1 MNISFQEFDQNEY
14 YGIIVSCIVH
24 PLQSYYCD
32 DIGHFWVFTDA
43 HIDVLYR
50 PDGDPATRCRNAS
63 TGNRG
68 RTIRKFGHFD
78 CDASS
83 ELLSSTLTAAKKI
96 DSNIDFIIWMGDAT
110 SHLSPGAN
118 TILDV
123 NRNFSQ
129 ELRKKFPNTPIIP
142 VLGNHD
148 IILDTNRSTRF
159 MKFYNETKYNLLLD
173 DANAVETFFKGG
185 YYSLRFRTS
194 KDKQQTLLRFI
205 VLNSAMFQSQ
215 YNDFFDLHE
224 PIEQIQW
231 FNKTLLDAHDR
242 HDRVLLLIHVPFGM
256 NENLLYKFYDLKY
269 EQKLLSIIDK
279 YSSNIIM
286 CLSGHRHQDMFRVY
300 SSSNA
305 TMGIIGHPPISPIGY
320 LSQPSIRKYSYNR
333 KSFTLKDYEQYSLNV
348 NEAERT
354 QKDRWALSYRFSS
367 WYHQSKELTSTSL
380 LRLIYLIRT
389 NPMYSKR
396 FLLTKHH
403 TERTTLKKHRI
414 IQTLCALTLFNFD
427 EFILCTRILE
437 RKRIQ
442 YDNIVINN
450 TSEINFHA
458 NEQLIEYR
466 IIYRHANGD
475 GAITPIDFEILA
487 GKLSTL
493 IGQDDSKRREDY
505 ANARKTLCQ
514 EIMRA
519 DANLDGKVTL
529 DEWLKFHEHLANELR
544 KPDTSPEILEQISQR
559 INTTFH
565 MLDLNHDGFIAV
577 DEWIK
582 TCQFFGVDEK
592 TAENSF
598 HQITKSDKLEED
610 RAKQLFF
617 EYLKS
622 DDPNHVSN
630 CCLCFL

>member
-1 MNISFQEFDQNEY
+1 MCLPRCQR
-14 YGIIVSCIVH
+14 
-24 PLQSYYCD
+24 
-32 DIGHFWVFTDA
+32 HFWVFTDA
-43 HIDVLYR
+43 HVDAFYR
-50 PDGDPATRCRNAS
+50 SDGDPATRCRNVS
-63 TGNRG
+63 SDNRG
-68 RTIRKFGHFD
+68 RIIRKFGHFN
-78 CDASS
+78 CDTSS

-110 SHLSPGAN
+110 SHLSSGAN

-148 IILDTNRSTRF
+148 IVLDTNRSTRF
-159 MKFYNETKYNLLLD
+159 MKFYNETKYNLLLN

-205 VLNSAMFQSQ
+205 VLNTAMFQPQ

-231 FNKTLLDAHDR
+231 FNKTLLDAHDS
-242 HDRVLLLIHVPFGM
+242 HDRVLLLTHVPFGV

-279 YSSNIIM
+279 YSSSIIM
-286 CLSGHRHQDMFRVY
+286 CLSGHRHQDIFRVY
-300 SSSNA
+300 SSSNT
-305 TMGIIGHPPISPIGY
+305 TMGIIGHPSISPVGY

-333 KSFTLKDYEQYSLNV
+333 QTHTLKDYEQYSLNV

-367 WYHQSKELTSTSL
+367 WYHQSKEITSTSL

-389 NPMYSKR
+389 NPMYSRR
-396 FLLTKHH
+396 FLLTKHQ
-403 TERTTLKKHRI
+403 TDRTTLKKHRI

-437 RKRIQ
+437 KKNA
-442 YDNIVINN
+442 D
-450 TSEINFHA
+450 
-458 NEQLIEYR
+458 
-466 IIYRHANGD
+466 GD

-487 GKLSTL
+487 DKLSTL

-519 DANLDGKVTL
+519 DVNLDGKVTL
-529 DEWLKFHEHLANELR
+529 DEWLKFHENLANELR
-544 KPDTSPEILEQISQR
+544 KPDTSPEILEQVSQR

-582 TCQFFGVDEK
+582 TCHFFGVDEK
-592 TAENSF
+592 AAANSF

-622 DDPNHVSN
+622 DDPSHVSN